1 MSWNI
6 NKKLFVLLV
15 VFFIMV
21 GNAFGKEQKPEVVI
35 LPFKCNTD
43 LKDLAQGIENILRS
57 ELIRSTYLTVTEP
70 ERTYKIMRETVSKNL
85 FVKIEN
91 VDVKSTFTK
100 PDTVDVFSGL
110 DQKTIIQIAEKVK
123 ADFAVRGAL
132 SQFGE
137 KYRADIDV
145 VDIHNKRTM
154 GALVGECESKEK
166 VPEMTEQLSQQVVDV
181 CCGADAT
188 IQKQID
194 SIQSSYKQGILNYKE
209 TMDKLK
215 NLSAEMPDS
224 FAVHCALFSHYLGHS
239 EMNDEL
245 IAEGEVIIK
254 SFDVNNQD
262 MVECLSSLNIDPFY
276 ELASVYI
283 VAGKLSDAIGVYE
296 QAVGVRSMNRA
307 KYYKQLGVLYKVED
321 RDSDAIDAFKQV
333 LVSDPTDFDIRVKL
347 ASMYEKVG
355 DTSKALDQYRICL
368 KYSKNKEEGLKV
380 KEMIN
385 RLQAKESVNG
395 K

>member
-1 MSWNI
+1 
-6 NKKLFVLLV
+6 
-15 VFFIMV
+15 
-21 GNAFGKEQKPEVVI
+21 
-35 LPFKCNTD
+35 
-43 LKDLAQGIENILRS
+43 
-57 ELIRSTYLTVTEP
+57 
-70 ERTYKIMRETVSKNL
+70 
-85 FVKIEN
+85 
-91 VDVKSTFTK
+91 
-100 PDTVDVFSGL
+100 
-110 DQKTIIQIAEKVK
+110 
-123 ADFAVRGAL
+123 
-132 SQFGE
+132 
-137 KYRADIDV
+137 
-145 VDIHNKRTM
+145 
-154 GALVGECESKEK
+154 
-166 VPEMTEQLSQQVVDV
+166 
-181 CCGADAT
+181 
-188 IQKQID
+188 
-194 SIQSSYKQGILNYKE
+194 
-209 TMDKLK
+209 MDKLK

-245 IAEGEVIIK
+245 IAVGEVIIK

-385 RLQAKESVNG
+385 RLQAKESING